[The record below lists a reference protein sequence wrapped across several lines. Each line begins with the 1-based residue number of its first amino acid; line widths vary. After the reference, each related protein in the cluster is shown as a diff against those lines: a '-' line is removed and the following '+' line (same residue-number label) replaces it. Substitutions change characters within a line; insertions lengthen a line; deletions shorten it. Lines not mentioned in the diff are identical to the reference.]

1 MTAAAYS
8 TPIGLSV
15 EDLVD
20 SLLGGVIYRLL
31 TLRETVTAEDVE
43 RLVDAILAPSASE
56 AWPAHPH
63 PTGDVCAA

>member
-31 TLRETVTAEDVE
+31 ILRDTVTTEDVE
-43 RLVDAILAPSASE
+43 RLVDAILAPASE
-56 AWPAHPH
+56 
-63 PTGDVCAA
+63 